1 MLFKASETDMGDL
14 KNQLMQRKE
23 IDYKVLDERD
33 LSPDE
38 YEYYNKKKLKE
49 EKRRV
54 RRSATG
60 VNSACY

>member
-1 MLFKASETDMGDL
+1 MGDL
-14 KNQLMQRKE
+14 KSQLMERTE
-23 IDYKVLDERD
+23 IDYGVLDQRD

-54 RRSATG
+54 RRSALG
-60 VNSACY
+60 VRS